1 MPGVAFLQMRDVVIA
16 PKELCSPGPSLTAYS
31 AKCSG
36 SIPLPTL
43 LTLKILLLKGLFP
56 CSPSFIEFRMQ
67 VYNLQVCTHA
77 GTEQIIDN
85 PEKLKSRAALAMEFN
100 ILNVSKRAR
109 VPVTKEKK
117 RGQETV

>member
-1 MPGVAFLQMRDVVIA
+1 MPGVVFLQMRDVVIA
-16 PKELCSPGPSLTAYS
+16 PEELCYAGPSLTAYS
-31 AKCSG
+31 AKCEG

-43 LTLKILLLKGLFP
+43 LILKIVLLKGLFP

-67 VYNLQVCTHA
+67 VDNLQVCAHA
-77 GTEQIIDN
+77 GTEQIIDD

-109 VPVTKEKK
+109 VPVTKRK
-117 RGQETV
+117 R